1 MVVTQ
6 LYFAQLLNIPCPHCS
21 TVVPGLYKL
30 ARHKMKHD
38 AELKYKCP
46 ACPKQFVKANTLR
59 NHISAVHR
67 RTQQQQQLHKV
78 QRECTLCDAVS

>member
-1 MVVTQ
+1 
-6 LYFAQLLNIPCPHCS
+6 
-21 TVVPGLYKL
+21 VVPGLYKL

-59 NHISAVHR
+59 NHINAVHR
-67 RTQQQQQLHKV
+67 RTQQQQQQLHKV
-78 QRECTLCDAVS
+78 QRECTLCDAVSCSWRNIFIIDFLFVWTN

>member
-1 MVVTQ
+1 
-6 LYFAQLLNIPCPHCS
+6 
-21 TVVPGLYKL
+21 VVPGLYKL

-59 NHISAVHR
+59 NHINAVHR

-78 QRECTLCDAVS
+78 QRECTLCDAVSCS